1 MSKQIRVLSIDG
13 GGIRGIIPAMIMAEI
28 EARTQKPIAEL
39 FDMIA
44 GTSTG
49 GILAMGLT
57 KPLEGSQKPEHSAQ
71 SLVRL
76 YETKGQQIFP
86 HNTFSSLR
94 NLKEE
99 KYPAAGLEA
108 VLDKYLGAT
117 YLSEAL
123 TDILIP
129 SYDIELRRPY
139 FFKSF
144 KAKLDTKRD
153 FPMKK
158 VARATTAAPTYFEPL
173 KLETNDLTDY
183 YALIDGGVVAN
194 NPGMS
199 AYVEAKSIYKDATD
213 FLVVSLGTGEMTARL
228 YYDKVKDWGL
238 LEWAQPILNIVFDG
252 SNDAVDYQLKELLS
266 ASEDGKPRYYRF
278 QTSLSG
284 DMGDR
289 MDDASPENVTS
300 LKRLAQE
307 MIDKNSDDLERLC
320 QQLTDSLRAGK
331 L

>member
-1 MSKQIRVLSIDG
+1 MSKKIRVLSIDG
-13 GGIRGIIPAMIMAEI
+13 GGIRGIIPAMIMAVI

-49 GILAMGLT
+49 GILAMALT

-76 YETKGQQIFP
+76 YETEGQRIFP
-86 HNTFSSLR
+86 QHTLSRLS
-94 NLKEE
+94 NLIDE
-99 KYPAAGLEA
+99 KYSAQGLEA
-108 VLDKYLGAT
+108 VLEKYLGAT

-123 TDILIP
+123 ADILIP

-158 VARATTAAPTYFEPL
+158 VARATSAAPTYFEPL
-173 KLETNDLTDY
+173 KLETNDLIDY

-194 NPGMS
+194 NPAMS

-228 YYDKVKDWGL
+228 YYDKVKNWGL

-278 QTSLSG
+278 QTSLSA

-289 MDDASPENVTS
+289 MDDASPVNIIG

-307 MIDKNSDDLERLC
+307 MIDKNSDALEMLC
-320 QQLTDSLRAGK
+320 QQLTDSFNACK
-331 L
+331 H

>member
-1 MSKQIRVLSIDG
+1 M
-13 GGIRGIIPAMIMAEI
+13 RGIIPAMIMAQI

-49 GILAMGLT
+49 GILALGLT
-57 KPLEGSQKPEHSAQ
+57 KPLEGSKKPEHSAQ

-76 YETKGQQIFP
+76 YETNGQQIFP

-94 NLKEE
+94 NLRDE
-99 KYPAAGLEA
+99 KYSAQGLEA
-108 VLDKYLGAT
+108 VLEKYFGAT

>member
-1 MSKQIRVLSIDG
+1 
-13 GGIRGIIPAMIMAEI
+13 MIMAQI

-49 GILAMGLT
+49 GILALGLT
-57 KPLEGSQKPEHSAQ
+57 KPLEGSKKPEHSAQ

-76 YETKGQQIFP
+76 YETNGQQIFH

-94 NLKEE
+94 NLRDE
-99 KYPAAGLEA
+99 KYSAQGLEA
-108 VLDKYLGAT
+108 VLEKYFGAT

-228 YYDKVKDWGL
+228 YYDKVKSWGL